1 MTFFNSDM
9 PILFPDVT
17 YSFYDVWA
25 ELHKI
30 PYKTCALDENWHIRP
45 EDYKQENGGIIFPN
59 PNAPTGLMED
69 LSVIEEILEAN
80 RDVVV
85 MVDEAYVDFGG
96 VSALP
101 LIEKYDN
108 LLVVQTFSKSRAMAG
123 LRIGFCIG
131 NEKLIQY
138 LNDVKFS
145 FNSYTMNYPSQVMG
159 AEAVRDD
166 AYFKKVTGKIV
177 NTRERVKDELKK
189 LGFSFPDSK
198 TNFIFATHESVPA
211 EDIFKAL
218 REQDIYVRHW
228 NKPRIS
234 NYLRITV
241 GTDAQMDSLLAFL
254 KQYLAERV

>member
-1 MTFFNSDM
+1 
-9 PILFPDVT
+9 
-17 YSFYDVWA
+17 
-25 ELHKI
+25 
-30 PYKTCALDENWHIRP
+30 
-45 EDYKQENGGIIFPN
+45 
-59 PNAPTGLMED
+59 
-69 LSVIEEILEAN
+69 
-80 RDVVV
+80 
-85 MVDEAYVDFGG
+85 
-96 VSALP
+96 
-101 LIEKYDN
+101 
-108 LLVVQTFSKSRAMAG
+108 
-123 LRIGFCIG
+123 
-131 NEKLIQY
+131 
-138 LNDVKFS
+138 
-145 FNSYTMNYPSQVMG
+145 
-159 AEAVRDD
+159 VRDD